1 MNIAAESNNILPTTG
16 KQYTVTDLPGAIG
29 LGLLTISIR
38 HRAYYPADGMP
49 G

>member
-29 LGLLTISIR
+29 LLTISIR